1 MESLNGYIGSI
12 LAGSIL
18 GIILGSLVVFAIIRW
33 LDNRTDDAKI
43 DANIKFLRELKEKR
57 KIERERESDVE

>member
-1 MESLNGYIGSI
+1 M
-12 LAGSIL
+12 
-18 GIILGSLVVFAIIRW
+18 VFAIIRW